1 MGRFQMNLRT
11 LKAAFLLLLSM
22 SLCGGLMAADAPIY
36 GIKLKDI
43 DGKERT
49 LAEFKGKV
57 LLIVNVASECGLT
70 PQYAGLE
77 ALHKK
82 YKDKG
87 FTVLGFPC
95 NDFGEQE
102 PGTEKEIKQ
111 FCQKRYQVTFP
122 MFGKVKVVGAEKH
135 ALYELL
141 TGKKAAFPGE
151 VSWNFGKFL
160 IGKEGKV
167 LKRFDPD
174 VEPDSTEI
182 TGAVENA
189 IAAK

>member
-1 MGRFQMNLRT
+1 M
-11 LKAAFLLLLSM
+11 LKATLLLFLIMTLSHNAT
-22 SLCGGLMAADAPIY
+22 AADEGIY
-36 GIKLKDI
+36 GIKVKDI

-49 LAEFKGKV
+49 LGEFKGKV

-70 PQYAGLE
+70 TQYAGLE
-77 ALHKK
+77 ELQKR

-95 NDFGEQE
+95 NDFGGQE

-111 FCQKRYQVTFP
+111 FCQKLYQVTFP
-122 MFGKVKVVGAEKH
+122 MFEKVKAVGTEKH

-141 TGKKAAFPGE
+141 TGKGAAFPGE

-160 IGKEGKV
+160 IGKDGKV
-167 LKRFDPD
+167 VKRFDPD
-174 VEPDSTEI
+174 MEPESAEV
-182 TGAVENA
+182 TGSIEKAV
-189 IAAK
+189 AAQ